1 MGTRLCFVHP
11 VAGATAVEAGPGEL
25 IVGRSGTG
33 ADVELRDPM
42 ISRRHGR
49 VWTDAGSVWYED
61 LGSSNGSWMR
71 GERLSAPV
79 CLGPGVEV
87 RLGGETWLRIEQP
100 GPALELP
107 QGLELRLEAT
117 LGPQGFTD
125 AVGQTTDAASRYVS
139 ALYSLTEGLLRS
151 EGLDFLPETVQRVKE
166 LVPSAQRLALVAW
179 PPTQDGSFQRL
190 DGSDERVTISSSL
203 ARYAVQEGRALLLSP
218 ATMPKAVADSPSIL
232 LQRIQGAAYIPLQS
246 APGEN
251 IVGLLCV
258 DTPVMALPITT
269 LDFQFLCAVAGLL
282 AGKVT
287 SERLREQTRQQAL
300 ETQRIEAR
308 REGLA
313 AFLQIASHD
322 LKNPLTAIDNCARL
336 LRRVPPE
343 KHPPLIEIILSAS
356 GRATNLIRTYLDAA
370 ALESGKPLEVTW
382 EHVDMRALVD
392 AEMEFVRNALLERMR
407 GIKLRNE
414 VDCPPIRGDARKLG
428 QVVTN
433 LLTNAVKY
441 SPEGGEVVVGGAV
454 LEGEARFWVQD
465 RGVGISPEDQKRL
478 FAAFQRVGD
487 RALAPGTGLGL
498 WLTAAIVEAHGGRL
512 GVTSV
517 PGEGST
523 FWFALPHPDSQK

>member
-1 MGTRLCFVHP
+1 MGARVCFVHP
-11 VAGATAVEAGPGEL
+11 VAGPTAVEPGAGEL
-25 IVGRSGTG
+25 IVGRVGTG
-33 ADVELRDPM
+33 ADVELRDGM

-49 VWTDAGSVWYED
+49 VWVDGSGIWYED
-61 LGSSNGSWMR
+61 LGSSNGSWLK

-79 CLGPGVEV
+79 RLAPGVEV
-87 RLGGETWLRIEQP
+87 RLGGETWLRLEE
-100 GPALELP
+100 PALELP
-107 QGLELRLEAT
+107 QGLELSLQAT

-125 AVGQTTDAASRYVS
+125 ALGRTADAGARYVS
-139 ALYSLTEGLLRS
+139 ALYALSEGLLRS
-151 EGLDFLPETVQRVKE
+151 EGLDFLPQTVQRVKE

-179 PPTQDGSFQRL
+179 PPGEDGTFQRL
-190 DGSDERVTISSSL
+190 DGSAERVTISSSL
-203 ARYAVQEGRALLLSP
+203 ARYAVQDGRALLLSP

-246 APGEN
+246 APGED

-258 DTPVMALPITT
+258 DTPVTEMPITT
-269 LDFQFLCAVAGLL
+269 LDFQFLCAVAGLI
-282 AGKVT
+282 AGKLT
-287 SERLREQTRQQAL
+287 SERLREQTRRQAW
-300 ETQRIEAR
+300 ETQTVEAR

-370 ALESGKPLEVTW
+370 ALESGKPLEVTR
-382 EHVDMRALVD
+382 EEVDVRALVD
-392 AEMEFVRNALLERMR
+392 EESEFVRNALLERMR
-407 GIKLRNE
+407 GIELRNE
-414 VDCPPIRGDARKLG
+414 VHCPPVRADARKLG
-428 QVVTN
+428 QVFTN

-441 SPEGGEVVVGGAV
+441 SPAGGQVVIGGGMQA
-454 LEGEARFWVQD
+454 GEARFWVRDQ
-465 RGVGISPEDQKRL
+465 GVGISPEDQQRL
-478 FAAFQRVGD
+478 FSAFQRVGD

-512 GVTSV
+512 GVDSV
-517 PGEGST
+517 PGQGST
-523 FWFALPHPDSQK
+523 FWFALPQ